1 MIEFL
6 ALQIIMGR
14 VTIERVPTAYREAV
28 AARVAELQA
37 PATAE

>member
-6 ALQIIMGR
+6 ALQVVMGR
-14 VTIERVPTAYREAV
+14 ITIERVPAVYRESV

-37 PATAE
+37 PAA

>member
-6 ALQIIMGR
+6 ALQVIMER
-14 VTIERVPTAYREAV
+14 ITIERVPAAYREAV

-37 PATAE
+37 VTAP